1 MTELNIA
8 VIYFSATNVTATY
21 AGAIHKEIENLGARA
36 SLINITPFESRKQ
49 DVIFDA
55 YDGVVF
61 GFPVYSDLAPS
72 VVNEWLAGLDGKGKK
87 CAMFFTYGGRTTGYA
102 HFHTMQILKNAN
114 FNVEFSAEFLG
125 PHTYNLAGW
134 TALTERPSSDDMAAA
149 REFAKLAVDRFAGGK
164 PADFNLQKPFG
175 YNAVMESKRNVEM
188 KKERGWTNPTRVV
201 EECDHCLLCE
211 TECPV
216 NAFDA
221 ETGLSEFA
229 TCISCMRCVYICP
242 NQVIKV
248 HEGMKGAY
256 QNFLADW
263 HLTGDMMS
271 AKQSRLITESW
282 QAAA

>member
-21 AGAIHKEIENLGARA
+21 AGAIQKEIEKHNARA

-49 DVIFDA
+49 DLKLDA

-61 GFPVYSDLAPS
+61 GFPVYTDLAPS

-102 HFHTMQILKNAN
+102 HFHTMQILKKAN
-114 FNVEFSAEFLG
+114 FDVQFSAEFLG
-125 PHTYNLAGW
+125 PHTYNVAGW
-134 TALTERPSSDDMAAA
+134 TALTERPSADDMNTA
-149 REFAKLAVDRFAGGK
+149 REFAKLAVDRFTSEKSAN
-164 PADFNLQKPFG
+164 FNLQKPFG
-175 YNAVMESKRNVEM
+175 YNAVMDSKRNVEV

-211 TECPV
+211 TECPT

-221 ETGLSEFA
+221 ETGLSDYE
-229 TCISCMRCVYICP
+229 TCISCMHCVYICP
-242 NQVIKV
+242 NHAIKAN
-248 HEGMKGAY
+248 EGMKAGY
-256 QNFLADW
+256 QYFLTDW
-263 HLTGDMMS
+263 NITEEMMS
-271 AKQSRLITESW
+271 AKKSRLITESW

>member
-1 MTELNIA
+1 MTERNIA

-21 AGAIHKEIENLGARA
+21 AGAIQKEIENLGARA
-36 SLINITPFESRKQ
+36 ILINITPFESRKQ
-49 DVIFDA
+49 GLNLNA

-102 HFHTMQILKNAN
+102 HFHTMQILKKVN
-114 FNVEFSAEFLG
+114 FTVEFSAEFLG
-125 PHTYNLAGW
+125 PHTYNVAGW
-134 TALTERPSSDDMAAA
+134 TALTERPSSDDMATA
-149 REFAKLAVDRFAGGK
+149 REFAKLSVDRFAGEK
-164 PADFNLQKPFG
+164 SANFNPQKPFG
-175 YNAVMESKRNVEM
+175 YNAVMESKRNVET
-188 KKERGWTNPTRVV
+188 KKERGWTNPTRVLDT
-201 EECDHCLLCE
+201 CDHCLLCE

-221 ETGLSEFA
+221 ETGLSDFE

-242 NQVIKV
+242 NHAIKV

-256 QNFLADW
+256 QNFLTDW
-263 HLTGDMMS
+263 NLTEEMMS
-271 AKQSRLITESW
+271 AKKSRLITASW
-282 QAAA
+282 QTAA

>member
-8 VIYFSATNVTATY
+8 VIYFSATNVTAAY
-21 AGAIHKEIENLGARA
+21 AGAIQKDIEELNARA
-36 SLINITPFESRKQ
+36 SLINITPLDSRKQ
-49 DVIFDA
+49 DLKLDA

-102 HFHTMQILKNAN
+102 HFHTLQLLRKAN
-114 FNVEFSAEFLG
+114 FEVEFTAEFLG
-125 PHTYNLAGW
+125 PHTYNIAGW
-134 TALTERPSSDDMAAA
+134 TALTERPSIDDMATA
-149 REFAKLAVDRFAGGK
+149 REFAKMAVDRYSNEKSAN
-164 PADFNLQKPFG
+164 FNLQKPFG
-175 YNAVMESKRNVEM
+175 YNAVMDSKRNVEV
-188 KKERGWTNPTRVV
+188 KKERGWTNPIRVV

-221 ETGLSEFA
+221 ETGLSDFE
-229 TCISCMRCVYICP
+229 TCISCMHCVYICP
-242 NQVIKV
+242 NQAIKV
-248 HEGMKGAY
+248 NEGMKGAY
-256 QNFLADW
+256 QNFLSDW
-263 HLTGDMMS
+263 HLTEEMMS
-271 AKQSRLITESW
+271 AKKSRLITESW

>member
-21 AGAIHKEIENLGARA
+21 AGAIQKEIENLGSRA

-49 DVIFDA
+49 GLHLNA

-72 VVNEWLAGLDGKGKK
+72 VVNEWLAGLDGKGTK

-102 HFHTMQILKNAN
+102 HFHTLQLLQKSN
-114 FNVEFSAEFLG
+114 FKVEFSAEFLG
-125 PHTYNLAGW
+125 PHTYNITGW
-134 TALTERPSSDDMAAA
+134 TALTGRPSTDDMNTA
-149 REFAKLAVDRFAGGK
+149 RDFAIMAVDRFAGGK
-164 PADFNLQKPFG
+164 STDFNLQKPFG
-175 YNAVMESKRNVEM
+175 YNAVIESKRNAET

-201 EECDHCLLCE
+201 STCDHCLLCE

-221 ETGLSEFA
+221 ETGLSDYE
-229 TCISCMRCVYICP
+229 TCISCMHCVYICP
-242 NQVIKV
+242 NHAIKAN
-248 HEGMKGAY
+248 EGMKAGY
-256 QNFLADW
+256 QYFLADW
-263 HLTGDMMS
+263 NLTEEMMS
-271 AKQSRLITESW
+271 AKQSRLITDSW